1 MGGRPYTTATL
12 AEEWG
17 CSERLIRN
25 LVASGEL
32 RAFKLGEKLIRIPP
46 EAAEE
51 YMRCRNTASPAS
63 GESGPSQYGTE
74 AGDPPPAPPPP
85 PPRGRG
91 ARRSRGGGRAPPP
104 LYAGQGRP
112 QGTQKSPR
120 PSQAYR
126 GGV

>member
-1 MGGRPYTTATL
+1 MTRPYTTATL

-74 AGDPPPAPPPP
+74 AGDSTAIRLARATARKPKESSPA
-85 PPRGRG
+85 
-91 ARRSRGGGRAPPP
+91 S
-104 LYAGQGRP
+104 
-112 QGTQKSPR
+112 
-120 PSQAYR
+120 
-126 GGV
+126 